1 MSIYGIPSHILIYGG
16 YDRYVLLSVTIVRGK
31 YLKTQVIKKPK
42 QFLLGSGL
50 QGCMWKN
57 DGVPQ
62 DPRTCH
68 HYRETFMQ
76 VDYYTNMV
84 TRTSKYL
91 SSERHAI
98 IPVYEMTTPN
108 LVLPDSFYH
117 VYMGNDKRREWH
129 FLGTEFPSA
138 PAPSSFAAS
147 PAPAAARPRPSAP
160 PSAPRTAAA
169 PAPASADP
177 HQIPRHIFKVFVEA
191 AIAKKETCPI
201 TMEEITM
208 ENVAMTPCGH
218 LFDKT
223 ALQMALRSR
232 NTCPQCRAA
241 VTSMQRL

>member
-1 MSIYGIPSHILIYGG
+1 MSIYGIPSHILICGG
-16 YDRYVLLSVTIVRGK
+16 YDRYVLLSVTVVRGQYVK
-31 YLKTQVIKKPK
+31 SEVIEKPK
-42 QFLLGSGL
+42 QFLLDSGL

-62 DPRTCH
+62 EPRTCR
-68 HYRETFMQ
+68 HYRETSMQ

-108 LVLPDSFYH
+108 MVLPDRFYD
-117 VYMGNDKRREWH
+117 VYMGNDRRREWH
-129 FLGTEFPSA
+129 FLGAEFPYAAVAGVPAVAVPSA
-138 PAPSSFAAS
+138 AIAAH
-147 PAPAAARPRPSAP
+147 RPSAP
-160 PSAPRTAAA
+160 PSPSSL
-169 PAPASADP
+169 SAQP
-177 HQIPRHIFKVFVEA
+177 QQIPRHIFKVFVEA

-223 ALQMALRSR
+223 ALQMALRTR
-232 NTCPQCRAA
+232 NTCPQCRAP
-241 VTSMQRL
+241 VT

>member
-1 MSIYGIPSHILIYGG
+1 MSIYGIPSHILICGG
-16 YDRYVLLSVTIVRGK
+16 YDRYLLLYITIVREK
-31 YLKTQVIKKPK
+31 YVKSEVIEKPK
-42 QFLLGSGL
+42 QFILGCGL
-50 QGCMWKN
+50 RGCTWKN

-68 HYRETFMQ
+68 HYRETFMH

-91 SSERHAI
+91 SSERHLA

-108 LVLPDSFYH
+108 MVLPDNFYN
-117 VYMGNDKRREWH
+117 VYMGNDKYREWH

-147 PAPAAARPRPSAP
+147 PAPA
-160 PSAPRTAAA
+160 
-169 PAPASADP
+169 SADP

-191 AIAKKETCPI
+191 AVAKKEACPI

>member
-1 MSIYGIPSHILIYGG
+1 
-16 YDRYVLLSVTIVRGK
+16 
-31 YLKTQVIKKPK
+31 
-42 QFLLGSGL
+42 
-50 QGCMWKN
+50 
-57 DGVPQ
+57 
-62 DPRTCH
+62 
-68 HYRETFMQ
+68 
-76 VDYYTNMV
+76 
-84 TRTSKYL
+84 
-91 SSERHAI
+91 
-98 IPVYEMTTPN
+98 MTTPN
-108 LVLPDSFYH
+108 MVLPDNFYN
-117 VYMGNDKRREWH
+117 VYMGNDKYREWH

-147 PAPAAARPRPSAP
+147 PAPA
-160 PSAPRTAAA
+160 
-169 PAPASADP
+169 SADP

-191 AIAKKETCPI
+191 AVAKKEACPI

>member
-1 MSIYGIPSHILIYGG
+1 MSIYGIPSHILICGG
-16 YDRYVLLSVTIVRGK
+16 YDRYVLLSVTIVRGQYVK
-31 YLKTQVIKKPK
+31 SEVIEKPK

-57 DGVPQ
+57 DGPSQ
-62 DPRTCH
+62 EPRTCH

-84 TRTSKYL
+84 KRTSKYL

-108 LVLPDSFYH
+108 LVLPDRFYD

-129 FLGTEFPSA
+129 FLGVEFPSVTASA
-138 PAPSSFAAS
+138 P
-147 PAPAAARPRPSAP
+147 PRPSAP
-160 PSAPRTAAA
+160 PSSPRTAAA
-169 PAPASADP
+169 PAPASAEA
-177 HQIPRHIFKVFVEA
+177 HQIPRHVFKVFVEA

-201 TMEEITM
+201 TMDEITM

-223 ALQMALRSR
+223 ALQMALRTR
-232 NTCPQCRAA
+232 NTCPQCRAP
-241 VTSMQRL
+241 VT

>member
-1 MSIYGIPSHILIYGG
+1 MSIYGIPSHILICGG
-16 YDRYVLLSVTIVRGK
+16 YDRYVLLSVTIVRGHYVK
-31 YLKTQVIKKPK
+31 CLVIEKPK
-42 QFLLGSGL
+42 QFLLDSGL
-50 QGCMWKN
+50 QGCRWKN

-62 DPRTCH
+62 EPRTCH

-91 SSERHAI
+91 SSEAHAA

-108 LVLPDSFYH
+108 MVLPDRFYD

-129 FLGTEFPSA
+129 FLGGDFPLA
-138 PAPSSFAAS
+138 ARPALVA
-147 PAPAAARPRPSAP
+147 APAADAARLEAQPQ
-160 PSAPRTAAA
+160 
-169 PAPASADP
+169 
-177 HQIPRHIFKVFVEA
+177 QIPRHIFKVFVEA
-191 AIAKKETCPI
+191 AIAKKEACPI

-223 ALQMALRSR
+223 ALQMAIRTR
-232 NTCPQCRAA
+232 NTCPQCRAP
-241 VTSMQRL
+241 VTSVQNA

>member
-1 MSIYGIPSHILIYGG
+1 MSIYGIPSHILICGG
-16 YDRYVLLSVTIVRGK
+16 YDRYLLVSVTIVRGQYVK
-31 YLKTQVIKKPK
+31 SEVIEKPK
-42 QFLLGSGL
+42 QFLLSSGL

-57 DGVPQ
+57 DAASQ
-62 DPRTCH
+62 EPRTCR
-68 HYRETFMQ
+68 HYRETFGQ
-76 VDYYTNMV
+76 VDYYTNML

>member
-1 MSIYGIPSHILIYGG
+1 MSIYGIPSHILICGG
-16 YDRYVLLSVTIVRGK
+16 YDRYVLLSVTDVRGQYVK
-31 YLKTQVIKKPK
+31 SEVIEKPK

-50 QGCMWKN
+50 QECMWKN

-62 DPRTCH
+62 EPRTCR
-68 HYRETFMQ
+68 HYRETSMQ

-91 SSERHAI
+91 SSERHAV

-108 LVLPDSFYH
+108 LVLPDRFYD
-117 VYMGNDKRREWH
+117 VYMGNDRRREWH
-129 FLGTEFPSA
+129 FLGAEFPSA
-138 PAPSSFAAS
+138 TVAA
-147 PAPAAARPRPSAP
+147 PRPSAP
-160 PSAPRTAAA
+160 PSSLSASAA
-169 PAPASADP
+169 PADATRLEAQPQ
-177 HQIPRHIFKVFVEA
+177 QIPRHVFKVFVEA

-223 ALQMALRSR
+223 ALQMALRTR
-232 NTCPQCRAA
+232 NTCPQCRAP
-241 VTSMQRL
+241 VT

>member
-1 MSIYGIPSHILIYGG
+1 MKSE
-16 YDRYVLLSVTIVRGK
+16 
-31 YLKTQVIKKPK
+31 VIEKPK
-42 QFLLGSGL
+42 QFLLDSGL

-62 DPRTCH
+62 EPRACRH
-68 HYRETFMQ
+68 HRETSMQ

-108 LVLPDSFYH
+108 LVLPDRFYD
-117 VYMGNDKRREWH
+117 VYMGNDRQREWH
-129 FLGTEFPSA
+129 FLASEFPCATVALPAAAISAARPALVSA
-138 PAPSSFAAS
+138 PAPSQ
-147 PAPAAARPRPSAP
+147 
-160 PSAPRTAAA
+160 
-169 PAPASADP
+169 
-177 HQIPRHIFKVFVEA
+177 QIPRHIFKVFVEA

-223 ALQMALRSR
+223 ALQVSLRTR
-232 NTCPQCRAA
+232 NTCPQCRAP
-241 VTSMQRL
+241 VTSMQTA

>member
-1 MSIYGIPSHILIYGG
+1 MSIYGIPSHILICGG
-16 YDRYVLLSVTIVRGK
+16 YDRYVLLSVTVVGGQ
-31 YLKTQVIKKPK
+31 YLKTQVIEKPK
-42 QFLLGSGL
+42 QFLFDSGL

-57 DGVPQ
+57 DGASQ
-62 DPRTCH
+62 EPRACR
-68 HYRETFMQ
+68 HYRETISQ

-108 LVLPDSFYH
+108 MVLPDRFYH
-117 VYMGNDKRREWH
+117 VFMGNDRQREWH
-129 FLGTEFPSA
+129 FLGAEFPSFAGLAA
-138 PAPSSFAAS
+138 PS
-147 PAPAAARPRPSAP
+147 PAPAVAVNRPSAP
-160 PSAPRTAAA
+160 PSPSLAPLAQ
-169 PAPASADP
+169 PQ
-177 HQIPRHIFKVFVEA
+177 QIPPHVFKVFVEA

-223 ALQMALRSR
+223 ALQMALRTR
-232 NTCPQCRAA
+232 NTCPQCRAP
-241 VTSMQRL
+241 VT

>member
-1 MSIYGIPSHILIYGG
+1 MSIYGIPSHILICGG
-16 YDRYVLLSVTIVRGK
+16 YDRYLLLYITIVRGK
-31 YLKTQVIKKPK
+31 YVKSEVIEKPK
-42 QFLLGSGL
+42 QFILGCGL
-50 QGCMWKN
+50 QGCTWKN

-68 HYRETFMQ
+68 HYRETFMH

-91 SSERHAI
+91 SSERHLA

-108 LVLPDSFYH
+108 MVLPDNFYN
-117 VYMGNDKRREWH
+117 VYMGNDKYREWH

-138 PAPSSFAAS
+138 PAPSSFAAAPG
-147 PAPAAARPRPSAP
+147 PAPAA
-160 PSAPRTAAA
+160 APRTAAA
-169 PAPASADP
+169 PGPASADP

-191 AIAKKETCPI
+191 AVAKKETCPI

-208 ENVAMTPCGH
+208 ENVAITPCGH

-223 ALQMALRSR
+223 ALQMALRTR

>member
-1 MSIYGIPSHILIYGG
+1 MSIYGIPSHILICGG
-16 YDRYVLLSVTIVRGK
+16 YDRYVLLSVTVVRGEYVK
-31 YLKTQVIKKPK
+31 SEVIEKPK
-42 QFLLGSGL
+42 QFLLDSGL

-62 DPRTCH
+62 EPRACR
-68 HYRETFMQ
+68 HYRETFSQ

-108 LVLPDSFYH
+108 MVLPDRFYD
-117 VYMGNDKRREWH
+117 VYMGNDRRREWH
-129 FLGTEFPSA
+129 FLAAEFPSA
-138 PAPSSFAAS
+138 AVAGVPAIAAN
-147 PAPAAARPRPSAP
+147 RPSAP
-160 PSAPRTAAA
+160 PSPSRAPLAQ
-169 PAPASADP
+169 PQ
-177 HQIPRHIFKVFVEA
+177 QIPPHVFKVFVEA

-223 ALQMALRSR
+223 ALQMALRTR
-232 NTCPQCRAA
+232 NTCPQCRAP
-241 VTSMQRL
+241 VT

>member
-1 MSIYGIPSHILIYGG
+1 MSIYGIPSHILICGG
-16 YDRYVLLSVTIVRGK
+16 YDRYVLLSVTVVRGQYVK
-31 YLKTQVIKKPK
+31 SEVIEKPK
-42 QFLLGSGL
+42 QFLLDSGL

-62 DPRTCH
+62 EPRTCR
-68 HYRETFMQ
+68 HYRETLSQ

-108 LVLPDSFYH
+108 MVLPDRFH
-117 VYMGNDKRREWH
+117 AVFMGNDRRREWH
-129 FLGTEFPSA
+129 FLAAEFPSA
-138 PAPSSFAAS
+138 PAGV
-147 PAPAAARPRPSAP
+147 PAPPIPVHRPSAP
-160 PSAPRTAAA
+160 PSPSSL
-169 PAPASADP
+169 SAQP
-177 HQIPRHIFKVFVEA
+177 QQIPPHVFKVFVEA

-223 ALQMALRSR
+223 ALQMAIRTR
-232 NTCPQCRAA
+232 NTCPQCRAP
-241 VTSMQRL
+241 VT